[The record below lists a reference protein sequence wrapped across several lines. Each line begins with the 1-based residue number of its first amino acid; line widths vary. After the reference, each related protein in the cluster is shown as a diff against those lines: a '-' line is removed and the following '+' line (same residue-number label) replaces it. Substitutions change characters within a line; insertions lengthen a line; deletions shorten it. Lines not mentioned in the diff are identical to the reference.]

1 MKFYCSAQRELRYS
15 VNPAGCR
22 RRGWE
27 DHGMLSPFEIKDDSL
42 TAHKHSVS
50 KVPLV
55 SVS

>member
-1 MKFYCSAQRELRYS
+1 MKFYCSAQRGLRYS